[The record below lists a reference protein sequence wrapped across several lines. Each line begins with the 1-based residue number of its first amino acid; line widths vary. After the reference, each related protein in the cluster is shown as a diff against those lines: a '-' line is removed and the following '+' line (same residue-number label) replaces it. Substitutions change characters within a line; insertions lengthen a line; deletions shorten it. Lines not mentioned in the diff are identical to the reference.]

1 MVYSFHLFYSII
13 FYYIYYFLSYLL
25 YRYCRVLN
33 ICVCD
38 LIMFQMQ
45 LYELHFFF
53 FYSEHYIFTGRK
65 RLCSQMLLWHKLI
78 QRS

>member
-53 FYSEHYIFTGRK
+53 
-65 RLCSQMLLWHKLI
+65 LQ
-78 QRS
+78 